1 MSTVLSQPAKG
12 IASRRIAPN
21 QKRTQPAAREKRSG
35 GAAEPASI
43 RITFTYDPAINYA
56 FQQNSIP
63 VLRELVVR
71 NGNLPRKELRV
82 SLRTEPAFAEPVE
95 LHIQSLDAEGE
106 FKVGPLDLKLS
117 RSFLEELTEPVTG
130 FLHVEVLEGD
140 HVIGQKSESITL
152 LPMNEWCGLA
162 SLPEILAAFVLPDDP
177 CVKAVLS
184 RASKILG
191 ENTRRPEF
199 NGYEDKSR
207 KRAWEQ
213 VAAIYKAIAQSGI
226 RYMSPPADFENSGQK
241 VRFPSDVVEDKFG
254 TCLDLALLFSACCER
269 AGLHPL
275 ILIHQGHTY
284 TGCWLEDRTLEEPAI
299 DDLQR
304 IRKMVELEVL
314 SVIETSRLAS
324 DSASSMQDGENDAK
338 PHLTTALPFRLA
350 LDVRRARISR
360 IQPLLHTAAPTTP
373 SEESAKISDAQSPE
387 KPSTTLQG
395 ESSEQSTAPK
405 PRALS
410 RIDQWKSRLLDLSV
424 RNRLLNFKANK
435 STIPILHSSP
445 EQMEFELDNE
455 LSIQPKPKMVG
466 SSDPR
471 NANIYTE
478 KQKAEWLREFLKGE
492 VAQRRLRTDL
502 EEPEHTKSL
511 TDLYRAARL
520 SIEENGANTLFAAVG
535 VLEWRESEH
544 SDRVMRAPL
553 LLVPVEL
560 KRKSIL
566 EGFVLR
572 RLDEDARLNVTLME
586 MLRQQ
591 FQKEIPGLDPLPGDE
606 NGVNMAQVFQLFREA
621 VRDLPGWEVKSEV
634 WLGQFSF
641 TKFLLWKDLN
651 DRLDALTENRV
662 VRHLVHEAGMPY
674 PNPPEDVKPP
684 QLDDQFRPDEI
695 FCPRSADS
703 SQLAA
708 VAAAGAG
715 HDFVLEGPPG
725 TGKSQTITNIIAHC
739 LALGKRVLFVAEKRA
754 ALDVVHRR
762 LKEEGLEPFCLELHS
777 NKSGKG
783 EVLRQ
788 FEQSLKFIAETNGS
802 DWERKSAD
810 LEKIRASLN
819 GYSRALHK
827 KYSCGLSAYDCFDY
841 LLPRHGEETVQF
853 TTWPN
858 ITETDAETLTR
869 AREIVATL
877 QERWR
882 PLGNLTTHPLRFVR
896 RQEWSP
902 AWAERTLE
910 QTRDLTKHIEHVN
923 TAARELCRWLNFD
936 RTLTAADLTRLDA
949 LAETLLAS
957 VPVDHTMLEVI
968 LESPLDDSRNLSW
981 SQLSKEMSGWVA
993 LLDEREKLHGAVK
1006 HFDEGALLDLD
1017 LRKLQDKWSTG
1028 QESSFPVK
1036 WFRSTSVRRELRT
1049 TLRKTGGTRRA
1060 NKILLQKEKVS
1071 DLMSSAVRLKKVNA
1085 ALDSAAPK
1093 IAALLGQLW
1102 SDGTISAETLEQVRL
1117 WADALHARITEFAEA
1132 DPTWLD
1138 RFRPALLQIFQ
1149 QGQGLSSA
1157 GHAVNLL
1164 KTFRE
1169 AHRTYAIASEASAT
1183 EVCLHREPLAAEPD
1197 FLSAQSQTFTAIIGS
1212 WTHLRSWT
1220 SWQKARHEAESL
1232 GLGPIIARL
1241 ESFDGT
1247 SLDLK
1252 DLFER
1257 SFRRALLFAIIETEQ
1272 TLREFFGPEHE
1283 ERIERFR
1290 KLDEKVSELVR
1301 EVIRARLCAKI
1312 PREQL
1317 DDESLAAELG
1327 FLRKE
1332 VAKKTGHIAVRQL
1345 LNRIPQL
1352 LPRLK
1357 PCVLMS
1363 PLSVAQ
1369 YLEASH
1375 KSFDLVIFD
1384 EASQIPVW
1392 DSVGAIARGTQL
1404 IVVGDPKQ
1412 LPPTNFFNSTD
1423 SADEEALALTEQ
1435 EDLESILDEL
1445 LTQGLRHKR
1454 LQWHYRSRHEGLIA
1468 FSNRH
1473 YYENDLLTF
1482 PSPHTELGGVRFV
1495 HLPDA
1500 RYDKGDTRTNP
1511 KEARALVTEL
1521 VQRLRAKGE
1530 KRSFGVVTF
1539 SQAQQELIEN
1549 LLDEERRKHHDIE
1562 PHFGEGPPVEGE
1574 PVFVKSLESVQG
1586 DERDVILFSIG
1597 YGVDE
1602 TGTVS
1607 MNFGPLNREGGERRL
1622 NVAITRAKH
1631 EILVFSGLRGDLI
1644 DLTRS
1649 RARGVRDLKHFLE
1662 YAERG
1667 PKALTPPKNAPNTS
1681 ASSNN
1686 GTDGNNH
1693 GFEQLVENALRAQ
1706 GYEVHRAVGCSG
1718 YRIDLAVLHPEDPTR
1733 YLLGIECDGP
1743 TYGTAATARDRDKL
1757 RQAILEGL
1765 GWNILHLWSTDW
1777 WHDPAQQTKKLLA
1790 TLESLKKR

>member
-1 MSTVLSQPAKG
+1 MSTVLSQPVKG
-12 IASRRIAPN
+12 IAARRTTPG
-21 QKRTQPAAREKRSG
+21 QKRTQPAAREKRS
-35 GAAEPASI
+35 AAEPASI

-71 NGNLPRKELRV
+71 NGSQPRKELKV

-117 RSFLEELTEPVTG
+117 RSFLEGLKEQVTG
-130 FLHVEVLEGD
+130 SLQVEVLEGEQ
-140 HVIGQKSESITL
+140 VVGQKSESITL

-177 CVKAVLS
+177 AVTKILA
-184 RASKILG
+184 RASKVLG
-191 ENTRRPEF
+191 EHTRRPEF

-213 VAAIYKAIAQSGI
+213 VAAIYKAIAQAGV
-226 RYMSPPADFENSGQK
+226 RYMAPPLDFENSGQK
-241 VRFPSDVVEDKFG
+241 VRFPADIVEDRFG
-254 TCLDLALLFSACCER
+254 TCLDLALLFCACCEK
-269 AGLHPL
+269 AGLHPV
-275 ILIHQGHTY
+275 ILMHEGHAY
-284 TGCWLEDRTLEEPAI
+284 AGCWLEERTLEEPAI

-314 SVIETSRLAS
+314 TVVETSRLGSEA
-324 DSASSMQDGENDAK
+324 AGAMHDGENDAK
-338 PHLTTALPFRLA
+338 PHLTTELPFRLA
-350 LDVRRARISR
+350 LDIRRARISR
-360 IQPLLHTAAPTTP
+360 IQPLLHTSATDIEAEENACAGSEGKAAEQG
-373 SEESAKISDAQSPE
+373 SELGRRDF
-387 KPSTTLQG
+387 
-395 ESSEQSTAPK
+395 SEQVLTDPK
-405 PRALS
+405 PRTVS

-424 RNRLLNFKANK
+424 RNRLLNFKENK
-435 STIPILHSSP
+435 ATIPILHASP
-445 EQMEFELDNE
+445 EQVEYELDNE
-455 LSIQPKPKMVG
+455 LSVQPKPKMVG
-466 SSDPR
+466 ESDPR
-471 NANIYTE
+471 SANIYSE
-478 KQKAEWLREFLKGE
+478 KQKGEWLRAFLKGE
-492 VAQRRLRTDL
+492 VAQRRMRTDL
-502 EEPEHTKSL
+502 EEPEHSRRL
-511 TDLYRAARL
+511 TELYRAARL
-520 SIEENGANTLFAAVG
+520 AVEENGANTLFAAVG
-535 VLEWRESEH
+535 VLEWRETEH
-544 SDRVMRAPL
+544 SERVMRAPL

-572 RLDEDARLNVTLME
+572 RLDEDTRLNVTLME

-591 FQKEIPGLDPLPGDE
+591 FQKEVPGLDPLPGDE

-621 VRDLPGWEVKSEV
+621 VRDLPGWEVKSEI

-662 VRHLVHEAGMPY
+662 VRHLVQEGGMPY
-674 PNPPEDVKPP
+674 PNPSEDVKPP

-708 VAAAGAG
+708 VMAAGAG

-802 DWERKSAD
+802 DWERKAAD

-819 GYSRALHK
+819 GYSRALHR
-827 KYSCGLSAYDCFDY
+827 KYACGLSAYECFDY
-841 LLPRHGEETVQF
+841 LLPRHGEEIVALSS
-853 TTWPN
+853 WAN
-858 ITETDAETLTR
+858 ITETDADALTR
-869 AREIVATL
+869 ARDVVATL

-882 PLGNLTTHPLRFVR
+882 PLGNLAAHPLRFVR

-910 QTRDLTKHIEHVN
+910 QTKDFAKSIEPLTGAVS
-923 TAARELCRWLNFD
+923 ELCRWMSFT
-936 RTLTAADLTRLDA
+936 RTLTSADLVRMDA

-957 VPVDHTMLEVI
+957 PPVDHSMLEVV
-968 LESPLDDSRNLSW
+968 LESPLDDSRAMSW
-981 SQLSKEMSGWVA
+981 AQLSKDMSGWVA

-1006 HFDEGALLDLD
+1006 HFDEGRLLQLDLK
-1017 LRKLQDKWSTG
+1017 KLQTQWTTG
-1028 QESSFPVK
+1028 QAASFPVK
-1036 WFRSTSVRRELRT
+1036 WFRSSSVRRELRT
-1049 TLRKTGGTRRA
+1049 TLRTRRA
-1060 NKILLQKEKVS
+1060 NKVLLQEEKVS
-1071 DLMSSAVRLKKVNA
+1071 DLLNNTVRLKKVNA
-1085 ALDSAAPK
+1085 AVHEDAPK
-1093 IAALLGQLW
+1093 IAKLLGPLW
-1102 SDGTISAETLEQVRL
+1102 SDGTLSAETLERVRL
-1117 WADALHARITEFAEA
+1117 WADTFHARVNEFANA
-1132 DPTWLD
+1132 DAAWVD
-1138 RFRPALLQIFQ
+1138 RFRPILISIFQ
-1149 QGQGLSSA
+1149 QGQGLSTA
-1157 GHAVNLL
+1157 GNVLRIL

-1169 AHRTYAIASEASAT
+1169 AYRTYAAGFDASAA
-1183 EVCLHREPLAAEPD
+1183 EVCLHREALEAEPD
-1197 FLSAQSQTFTAIIGS
+1197 YLSAQTQAVSEMIGS

-1220 SWQKARHEAESL
+1220 SWQKARHEAEII
-1232 GLGPIIARL
+1232 GLGPVIARL
-1241 ESFDGT
+1241 ESFGGD

-1252 DLFER
+1252 ALFER
-1257 SFRRALLFAIIETEQ
+1257 SFRRALLFAIIESEQ
-1272 TLREFFGPEHE
+1272 TLRDFFGPEHE

-1290 KLDEKVSELVR
+1290 ALDEKVNELAR
-1301 EVIRARLCAKI
+1301 DVIRARLCARI

-1317 DDESLAAELG
+1317 EDEDPKAELG

-1332 VAKKTGHIAVRQL
+1332 VGKKTGHIAVRQL

-1375 KSFDLVIFD
+1375 KAFDLVIFD

-1412 LPPTNFFNSTD
+1412 LPPTNFFNTSEG
-1423 SADEEALALTEQ
+1423 ADEETVVEQ

-1495 HLPDA
+1495 YLPDA

-1521 VQRLRAKGE
+1521 VQRLRGRGE

-1549 LLDEERRKHHDIE
+1549 LLDEERRKHPDIE
-1562 PHFGEGPPVEGE
+1562 RHFGEAPPVEGE

-1597 YGVDE
+1597 YGLDE
-1602 TGTVS
+1602 TGSVS

-1631 EILVFSGLRGDLI
+1631 EIAVFSGLRGDMI
-1644 DLTRS
+1644 DLTRT

-1667 PKALTPPKNAPNTS
+1667 PKALTAPKNSLNANAADS
-1681 ASSNN
+1681 
-1686 GTDGNNH
+1686 
-1693 GFEQLVENALRAQ
+1693 GFEQLVENALRAH
-1706 GYEVHRAVGCSG
+1706 GYEVHRHVGCSG
-1718 YRIDLAVLHPEDPTR
+1718 YRIDLAVLDPDEPSR

-1765 GWNILHLWSTDW
+1765 GWNIQHIWSTDW
-1777 WHDPAQQTKKLLA
+1777 WHNPEQQTQKLIER
-1790 TLESLKKR
+1790 LEGLKKTSLTLPRKSK